1 MEDKKIKKFTK
12 TGKIAL
18 SFTLIGTA
26 MIMIAMVIA
35 ALRTDILCGIAV
47 SGFFLAAIGI
57 VISISDSS
65 KKEKEV

>member
-1 MEDKKIKKFTK
+1 
-12 TGKIAL
+12 
-18 SFTLIGTA
+18 

-57 VISISDSS
+57 VIGISDSS